1 MIAKKPVDSY
11 DETKKM
17 LNTIRKIQSA
27 VKPKYGLLREQD
39 DPTDQSF
46 EGTQGMQDS
55 VPSQDPSQNQSKE
68 KQDIAVINDVN
79 IQIHSED
86 PEDLQLGDEE
96 KGKISQLID
105 DFRTEVSETVDF
117 GTFNIYPTSA
127 KLDGRISDVGL
138 DFQLSTGDDTGFYI
152 KGSMLKID
160 DTSLDIINKLKVFE
174 AKYSNI
180 INTLLVS
187 RRNM

>member
-17 LNTIRKIQSA
+17 LNTIRRIQSA

-39 DPTDQSF
+39 DDSNDQSF
-46 EGTQGMQDS
+46 EGTQGVQNN
-55 VPSQDPSQNQSKE
+55 VPLQNQSQE

-86 PEDLQLGDEE
+86 PEDLQLSDEE

-138 DFQLSTGDDTGFYI
+138 DFQLSTGDDVGFYI

-187 RRNM
+187 RRNV

>member
-17 LNTIRKIQSA
+17 LNTIRRIQSA

-39 DPTDQSF
+39 DPNDQSF
-46 EGTQGMQDS
+46 EGTQGTADN
-55 VPSQDPSQNQSKE
+55 VPSQDQSKGN
-68 KQDIAVINDVN
+68 QDVAVINDVDIKIN
-79 IQIHSED
+79 SED
-86 PEDLQLGDEE
+86 PEDLQLSDEE

-105 DFRTEVSETVDF
+105 DFRAEVSETVDF

-127 KLDGRISDVGL
+127 KLDGRISDIGL
-138 DFQLSTGDDTGFYI
+138 DFQLSTGDDIGFYI

-187 RRNM
+187 RRNV